1 MPHAPDVAQMA
12 VLEQGRGGAK
22 AMTAAATATAAAGAM
37 RRRSRR
43 LRRRCASSKRKER
56 RQQHQVGTA
65 QAQEKVAAGATR
77 QASLGVADAGRDYGC

>member
-22 AMTAAATATAAAGAM
+22 AMTAAATAMAGAM